1 MKLNNR
7 EQAWKNRK
15 DNNDD
20 FKIKENFE
28 ERLKNFKS
36 IDVWSKEHI
45 AEREKFY
52 KKFGRAWWIFCDVSV
67 VEKYED
73 VWINQYRILD
83 GELNE

>member
-15 DNNDD
+15 DD
-20 FKIKENFE
+20 KIKESFE

-36 IDVWSKEHI
+36 VDVWSKKHI
-45 AEREKFY
+45 AEREEFY
-52 KKFGRAWWIFCDVSV
+52 KKFGRSWWIFCGVSV
-67 VEKYED
+67 VEKYND
-73 VWINQYRILD
+73 QWINQFRVLD